1 MVVLQKIKATSP
13 ACVFSCLKTK
23 TPPFVT
29 RGRHCCLVFGALAV
43 FFAEQPADTV
53 YFCCLYRPFG
63 EDPLRARCR
72 SQFFIADL
80 CRCPTSRA
88 FVSAVR
94 TRWSFRGCPLPL
106 LHPQHEDH
114 GMARAVWKA
123 CRGGWFAFV
132 SATNLFL
139 PAGKNPPTKKHT
151 NQKMQDWK
159 IHLCLPSKPQISPSK
174 ARTAQQKGGICARLI
189 MAGDGIP
196 GSSPR
201 LDKVFG
207 SLRHYQKVAEKF
219 R

>member
-13 ACVFSCLKTK
+13 ACFFSCSKTK
-23 TPPFVT
+23 TPPFCYHRT
-29 RGRHCCLVFGALAV
+29 PLLSCLRGFGR

-123 CRGGWFAFV
+123 CRGDD
-132 SATNLFL
+132 S
-139 PAGKNPPTKKHT
+139 
-151 NQKMQDWK
+151 
-159 IHLCLPSKPQISPSK
+159 HLCQQPICSCLRGRIRPQKNTQIRRCRIERYICVYHPSRKSLLPKPAQRSKK
-174 ARTAQQKGGICARLI
+174 AESARGWSWQAMVFLGLRQGWTKYLARSGIIKR
-189 MAGDGIP
+189 
-196 GSSPR
+196 
-201 LDKVFG
+201 
-207 SLRHYQKVAEKF
+207 
-219 R
+219 